1 MMTCHNS
8 RPSGFTLIEVMVA
21 VAIMALVATAA
32 ISTYSTAIDGI
43 RSVEEASAELTEINA
58 FFSILERDLTHAVN
72 RGIIGGYGVSEPAFA
87 GGSAQDYP
95 LVMTKTGWPNLHGAP
110 RSYMQRLR
118 YRVEDEV
125 LYREH
130 WQMLDLASDEEP
142 VSLDVLSGVIDLQ
155 VRFLTPP
162 PGTSAVGGGTS
173 PAGGNSPNG
182 GGTSSRGTSQGG
194 TWVDQWPPRNQ
205 QTPLPAAIELTLELE
220 SWGVIKRLFPVGG
233 L

>member
-1 MMTCHNS
+1 MVTLFIVSVGSMMTCHNS

-162 PGTSAVGGGTS
+162 PAAGAV
-173 PAGGNSPNG
+173 AGV
-182 GGTSSRGTSQGG
+182 SQGG
-194 TWVDQWPPRNQ
+194 TWVAQWPPQNQ
-205 QTPLPAAIELTLELE
+205 QAPLPAAIELTLELE